1 LFALALGSAPLAL
14 GSVQAQQPPIINPRV
29 PPPPPPDP
37 PVAKPVPQPVP
48 QPAVPPVAPE
58 PEVAKPVLKVPEP
71 IVPPAD
77 LPAAVEIPAGTAI
90 EVVLDTPLSTKMTK
104 KGDRVAFRTARTVPL
119 SNQLELPA
127 ETAFTGSVVEV
138 RRPGGFGK
146 AGAMR
151 VFVERVEL
159 ENGPS
164 AAVVAHLDSADMQGK
179 GRIAV
184 DKSRTTDLY
193 SLASYTLQGT
203 LLGSAIKGGKGA
215 AVGAGAGALAALII
229 MMSRKG
235 QDLYLEPGM
244 PFTVILDQSVALPAQ
259 ELYIAQQKQLQARNR
274 ASLPGSNPNGIDPTI
289 DNPSAGP
296 IERNPDSATLDPERP
311 KLKRRPK

>member
-1 LFALALGSAPLAL
+1 M
-14 GSVQAQQPPIINPRV
+14 
-29 PPPPPPDP
+29 
-37 PVAKPVPQPVP
+37 PQS
-48 QPAVPPVAPE
+48 AVPPAAPE
-58 PEVAKPVLKVPEP
+58 AEEAKPAPKLPEP
-71 IVPPAD
+71 IVPPPD
-77 LPAAVEIPAGTAI
+77 LPATIEIPAGTLI

-104 KGDRVAFRTARTVPL
+104 KGDRVTFRSTRAVSL
-119 SNQLELPA
+119 SNQLELPE

-146 AGAMR
+146 TGAMR
-151 VFVERVEL
+151 VFLERVEL
-159 ENGPS
+159 EHGPS

-179 GRIAV
+179 GRIAA

-203 LLGSAIKGGKGA
+203 LLGSAIRGGKGA

-244 PFTVILDQSVALPAQ
+244 PFTVILDQSVSLPAG

-274 ASLPGSNPNGIDPTI
+274 ANLPDANGTDP
-289 DNPSAGP
+289 PAVSSAAGP
-296 IERNPDSATLDPERP
+296 IERNPDNATLDPERP

>member
-1 LFALALGSAPLAL
+1 MEE
-14 GSVQAQQPPIINPRV
+14 
-29 PPPPPPDP
+29 
-37 PVAKPVPQPVP
+37 AKP
-48 QPAVPPVAPE
+48 APRE
-58 PEVAKPVLKVPEP
+58 LEP

-77 LPAAVEIPAGTAI
+77 LPLTIEIPGGTPI
-90 EVVLDTPLSTKMTK
+90 EVILDTPLSTRMTK
-104 KGDRVAFRTARTVPL
+104 RGQAVTFRTSRSMALSDQLTLPEETV
-119 SNQLELPA
+119 
-127 ETAFTGSVVEV
+127 FTGSVVEV
-138 RRPGGFGK
+138 KRPGGFGQ
-146 AGAMR
+146 AGVMR
-151 VFVERVEL
+151 VFLERVQL

-164 AAVVAHLDSADMQGK
+164 AAVVAHLDSPDIKGK
-179 GRIAV
+179 GRIAA
-184 DKSRTTDLY
+184 DNSRTTDLY
-193 SLASYTLQGT
+193 SLATYTLQGT

-244 PFTVILDQSVALPAQ
+244 PFTVVLDQSVSLPAR
-259 ELYIAQQKQLQARNR
+259 ELYITQQMQLRAR
-274 ASLPGSNPNGIDPTI
+274 ASSSGSSNSVGTDPAA